1 MADRIGSPGPDEHAD
16 FEALAA
22 GYALHSLEPEDEQRL
37 SAHLMT
43 CPHCAR
49 IVADTASLGAAFAE
63 LLDAEPPPPGLRD
76 RILAAATA
84 EPRPLR
90 GSAGQTPIAGM
101 DPAPAPARPVLP
113 APSTVPR
120 RRRMLRERAAIAVLA
135 AAIGVAVA
143 VPVTL
148 AASHQGTSTGN
159 TALAQWLLKPNAREM
174 TLKPTSGA
182 GRAKVV
188 VTDQGAYLLAEGL
201 PANRQSDTTYVLW
214 AADSA
219 RQLRA
224 VATFD
229 VHNPAPV
236 QLTAAKL
243 PYGPAQISG
252 MAISFEHGR
261 TAPAHPTDIVLT
273 SA

>member
-1 MADRIGSPGPDEHAD
+1 MHA
-16 FEALAA
+16 
-22 GYALHSLEPEDEQRL
+22 LEPEDEQRL

-43 CPHCAR
+43 CPECAR

-63 LLDAEPPPPGLRD
+63 LLVAESPPPGLRE

-84 EPRPLR
+84 EPRPLL
-90 GSAGQTPIAGM
+90 GAPGEPPLAGI
-101 DPAPAPARPVLP
+101 DPAPALASDRPALP
-113 APSTVPR
+113 APRVVAP
-120 RRRMLRERAAIAVLA
+120 RRRMLRQRAAVAVLA

-159 TALAQWLLKPNAREM
+159 TALAQWLLKPDAREM
-174 TLKPTSGA
+174 TLKPTSGD

-188 VTDQGAYLLAEGL
+188 VTEQGAYLLAEGL

-214 AADSA
+214 AADSG

-229 VHNPAPV
+229 VRNPAPV
-236 QLTAAKL
+236 QLTAGKL
-243 PYGPAQISG
+243 PYSAAQISG
-252 MAISFEHGR
+252 MAISFERGR